1 MEKKEL
7 IKVCSSVGSFRVLP
21 SIKTQII
28 HFHFQNSS
36 QQQQQRTLN
45 THQHIQF
52 LYYGEVSPTSKCGI
66 LQKFHHPSSRAFRLM
81 INHVF

>member
-7 IKVCSSVGSFRVLP
+7 IKVCSSVDSFRVVP
-21 SIKTQII
+21 SIKTRII

-45 THQHIQF
+45 TYQHIQF
-52 LYYGEVSPTSKCGI
+52 LYYGEVSSN
-66 LQKFHHPSSRAFRLM
+66 HRA
-81 INHVF
+81 NSTGT